1 MWNIKALA
9 LTVNKLL
16 AWFKFQRGGQNDRQD
31 KNNLPPDVDLGG
43 IKEDPTRNFNAL
55 EDQD

>member
-1 MWNIKALA
+1 MKNRTQFSKVISKD
-9 LTVNKLL
+9 
-16 AWFKFQRGGQNDRQD
+16 KFQRGGQNDRQD